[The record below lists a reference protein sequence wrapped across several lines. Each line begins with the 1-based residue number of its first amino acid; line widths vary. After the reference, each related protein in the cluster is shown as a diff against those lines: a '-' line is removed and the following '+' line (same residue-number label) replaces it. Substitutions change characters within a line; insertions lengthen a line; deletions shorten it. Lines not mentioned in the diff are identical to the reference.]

1 MKGSVYN
8 MVTRINKIKTF
19 TCRILD
25 HKDVE
30 IPEELEEFIKNKEI
44 VSMTTTTYSTKAV
57 GSLIANYIV
66 YTIVYN
72 ELVS

>member
-1 MKGSVYN
+1 

-30 IPEELEEFIKNKEI
+30 IPGELEEFIKNKEI

>member
-1 MKGSVYN
+1 MI
-8 MVTRINKIKTF
+8 TRINKIKTF
-19 TCRILD
+19 TCRIFD

-30 IPEELEEFIKNKEI
+30 IPRDLEEFIKNKEI
-44 VSMTTTTYSTKAV
+44 VSMTTNTYSTKAV

-66 YTIVYN
+66 YTIVYS